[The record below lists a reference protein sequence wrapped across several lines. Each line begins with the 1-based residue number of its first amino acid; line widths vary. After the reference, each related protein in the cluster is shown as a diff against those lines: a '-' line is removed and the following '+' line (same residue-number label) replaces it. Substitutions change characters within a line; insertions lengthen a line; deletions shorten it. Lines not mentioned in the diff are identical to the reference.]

1 MLRQSQG
8 SGERLVTGGLGCE
21 DDGGGVDMEGV
32 GVGLGRAMVSRIL
45 EGEQWVYRV
54 GRERNSQKACT

>member
-21 DDGGGVDMEGV
+21 EDGEEWIWRKLV
-32 GVGLGRAMVSRIL
+32 RAI
-45 EGEQWVYRV
+45 EGELV
-54 GRERNSQKACT
+54 